1 MSAKLTDNNANI
13 ADLSD
18 GNRATKLGERYSS
31 LYCDEYTNAFE
42 YITES
47 MKLSDED
54 NIKLLINLLIVSSI
68 LLYEQMTRNIVV
80 CLSIHLCQSGMY
92 MNEPVYPCYC
102 VCSALQ
108 SWTYFLN
115 VTQYYNHCLYPGIS
129 GNKQ

>member
-80 CLSIHLCQSGMY
+80 CRSIHLCQSGMY
-92 MNEPVYPCYC
+92 TNVNLYTHATVC
-102 VCSALQ
+102 VVR
-108 SWTYFLN
+108 FN
-115 VTQYYNHCLYPGIS
+115 RGPIF
-129 GNKQ
+129 